1 MTKTGGPAATDETAN
16 GRFGGRRLTL
26 AGVAACCVL
35 SLSLHLVGIR
45 WGLPFLYH
53 ADEPLN
59 FSVMQHMLK
68 NQDPNPHFFNYPSLF
83 LYVGALFEAGYV
95 GVCRALGTMHG
106 FADLPELD
114 VPIMGSGYTALPAA
128 FLTLRLMSVV
138 FGVATVIVAY
148 RIGRLVS
155 PGVRVGLVSA
165 LLVAVSPSV
174 LADSRFITPEGL
186 LTFVTTCSLW
196 FALRA
201 LHSGR
206 PSDYVLAAVL
216 AGLAASVKYNGAVV
230 GIGVCL
236 AGVLRDRS
244 RAVRNPWLYLAPVI
258 AIASFVLTTPF
269 AVLDHTAFWKAI
281 VHEHKHYSTG
291 HTGAEGNTLAFYA
304 SYLLSEEGL
313 LALCF
318 VPAAIAGVACRNAR
332 MTVLAGY
339 CATYFAFINTFVVRN
354 GRTIV
359 PMVPTLLV
367 LAAWLVCQGWLWLSS
382 LAARKGAP
390 GSLRVP
396 IAFACVALLIAA
408 PLRTSVA
415 QSRELTWPDNRD
427 FARVWVEANI
437 PPHSRIAIQNYS
449 CYVDRHRYRIK
460 PLPDIT
466 KMRVSAIPRA
476 GDYLILSAGEF
487 TRFVLDPTHYAREL
501 AIYQGLFDSLPLLA
515 RFQNPHGG
523 DEVRIYSTHPL

>member
-1 MTKTGGPAATDETAN
+1 MTKAPSPAAADEAAE
-16 GRFGGRRLTL
+16 GGFGRRRVLL
-26 AGVAACCVL
+26 GGVVGCCLL
-35 SLSLHLVGIR
+35 SLALHLVGIR

-68 NQDPNPHFFNYPSLF
+68 NQDPNPHFFAYPSLF
-83 LYVGALFEAGYV
+83 LYIGALFEAGYV
-95 GVCRALGTMHG
+95 AVCRVLGTMHG

-114 VPIMGSGYTALPAA
+114 VPIMGSGYTAMPAA
-128 FLTLRLMSVV
+128 FLTVRLMSVAC
-138 FGVATVIVAY
+138 GVATVAVAY

-155 PGVRVGLVSA
+155 PGVYVGLVSA
-165 LLVAVSPSV
+165 LFVAVSPSV

-186 LTFVTTCSLW
+186 LTLVTTCSLW

-201 LHSGR
+201 LRSGR
-206 PSDYVLAAVL
+206 TLDYVFAAVL
-216 AGLAASVKYNGAVV
+216 AGLAASVKYNGALV
-230 GIGVCL
+230 GIAVCL

-269 AVLDHTAFWKAI
+269 AVLDHTAFWKALL
-281 VHEHKHYSTG
+281 HEHKHYSTG

-304 SYLLSEEGL
+304 SYLLSQEGP
-313 LALCF
+313 LALCV
-318 VPAAIAGVACRNAR
+318 VPAAALGLALRNAR
-332 MTVLAGY
+332 VTVLAGY

-359 PMVPTLLV
+359 PMVPALLV
-367 LAAWLVCQGWLWLSS
+367 MAAWFVCQCGLWLSS
-382 LAARKGAP
+382 LAARKVAP
-390 GSLRVP
+390 GAVRVP
-396 IAFACVALLIAA
+396 IALGCVALLVAA

-415 QSRELTWPDNRD
+415 QSRELTWADNRD
-427 FARVWVEANI
+427 LARVWVEANV
-437 PPHSRIAIQNYS
+437 PAQSRIAIQNYS
-449 CYVDRHRYRIK
+449 CYVDRHRYRVK

-466 KMRVSAIPRA
+466 KMRPGAIPKA
-476 GDYLILSAGEF
+476 GDYLILSGGEF
-487 TRFVLDPTHYAREL
+487 TRFVLDPTRYAREL

-515 RFQNPHGG
+515 RFQDARRG
-523 DEVRIYSTHPL
+523 DEVRIYRTRPD